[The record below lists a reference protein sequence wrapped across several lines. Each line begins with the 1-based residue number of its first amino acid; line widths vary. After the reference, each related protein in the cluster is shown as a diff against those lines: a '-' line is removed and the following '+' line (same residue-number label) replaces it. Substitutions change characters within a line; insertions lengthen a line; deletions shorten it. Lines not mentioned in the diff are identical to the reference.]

1 MSGLAHEF
9 LDGVAEAGAQ
19 QPPAVSFRAAN
30 ITPIMSGAKPAY
42 SIQNEQGYHRIVC
55 YRTAAGD
62 TPKQIAKALDVD
74 PSTVYNILR
83 QPRSKELVAQ
93 ILHDSFSDD
102 ITALLKGA
110 AGEAVLV
117 QLELMKFS
125 KDENV
130 RLRSATDILN
140 RAYGTPCKAS
150 EMQQVKN
157 DDPLAEMAE
166 LDRQIAAMAG
176 GPVQD
181 AEEIPLNN
189 PTELE

>member
-1 MSGLAHEF
+1 MSGLAHDF
-9 LDGVAEAGAQ
+9 LDSVAEAGATA
-19 QPPAVSFRAAN
+19 PPSVSFRTSN
-30 ITPIMSGAKPAY
+30 ITPIMSASQP
-42 SIQNEQGYHRIVC
+42 SWDIQNEKGYHRIVC

-62 TPKQIAKALDVD
+62 TPKEIAKALDVD

-93 ILHDSFSDD
+93 ILHESFSDD
-102 ITALLKGA
+102 ITSLLKGA

-140 RAYGTPCKAS
+140 RAYGTPCKSS
-150 EMQQVKN
+150 EMTSKKS

-166 LDRQIAAMAG
+166 LDRQIASLSG
-176 GPVQD
+176 GPVHE
-181 AEEIPLNN
+181 AEEIPLNT
-189 PTELE
+189 PTEIE

>member
-1 MSGLAHEF
+1 MSELAHDF
-9 LDGVAEAGAQ
+9 LDSVAEAAATA
-19 QPPAVSFRAAN
+19 PPSVSFRTN
-30 ITPIMSGAKPAY
+30 ITPIMSGSKP
-42 SIQNEQGYHRIVC
+42 SWDIQNEQGYHRIVC

-62 TPKQIAKALDVD
+62 TPQEIATALGVD
-74 PSTVYNILR
+74 KSTVYNILK
-83 QPRSKELVAQ
+83 QPRSKELVAT
-93 ILHDSFSDD
+93 IIHEAHNDD
-102 ITALLKGA
+102 ITAILRGA

-150 EMQQVKN
+150 EMHSKKS

-166 LDRQIAAMAG
+166 LDRQIASLSG
-176 GPVQD
+176 GPVHE
-181 AEEIPLNN
+181 AEEIPLNVS
-189 PTELE
+189 PEIE